1 MRAAWAMLARDPAS
15 SAGTGVLGAIQTAAA
30 SIGVDVRPIG
40 SDDTTA
46 IERGVA
52 AFASR
57 ANGGLVVPATAL
69 ASLHRELIIE
79 LATRYRLPA
88 VYPNREFVT
97 GGGRA
102 SYGYVRTDLYRR
114 VARFPPWVQLHAPG
128 RPETHRSNVT
138 SSQH

>member
-79 LATRYRLPA
+79 LATRYRLR
-88 VYPNREFVT
+88 VDY
-97 GGGRA
+97 GRRLGQQSIIDNHPGAA
-102 SYGYVRTDLYRR
+102 SIRR
-114 VARFPPWVQLHAPG
+114 VDRLCDLEQ
-128 RPETHRSNVT
+128 S
-138 SSQH
+138 